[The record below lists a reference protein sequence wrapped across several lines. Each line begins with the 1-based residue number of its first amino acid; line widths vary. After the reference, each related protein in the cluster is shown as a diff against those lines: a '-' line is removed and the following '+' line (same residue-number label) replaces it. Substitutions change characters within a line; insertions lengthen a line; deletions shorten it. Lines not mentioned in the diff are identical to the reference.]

1 MNRNDIQEKKIYKR
15 FLKVK
20 GYDNQIFKTIEELSE
35 LIRALV
41 KYELEKT
48 NANYEKLLKEIVDAE
63 LMIGQT
69 KYNLNQG
76 GYIKILKQQK
86 LKDLNEL
93 LETLEQKT
101 KTSPKEDQNK

>member
-1 MNRNDIQEKKIYKR
+1 MNRNDLQEKKIYKR

-48 NANYEKLLKEIVDAE
+48 NANYENLLKEIVDAE